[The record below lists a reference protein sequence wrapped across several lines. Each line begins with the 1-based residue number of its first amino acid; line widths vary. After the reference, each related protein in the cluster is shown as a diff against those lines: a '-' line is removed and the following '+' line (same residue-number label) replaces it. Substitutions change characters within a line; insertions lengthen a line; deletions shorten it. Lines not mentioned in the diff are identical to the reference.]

1 MVLHCEWFSLGNGC
15 GNHKCRRDYWFAD
28 AKRLG
33 RPWLPPCLASAKGE
47 DWGGEE
53 QTEGK
58 SGKVW
63 TEENWKRN
71 FVRLWMAGD
80 VSVLFEM
87 EENTE
92 GGWDNANR
100 WKQEATKRTQ
110 AMWRKD
116 NNMWETVPT
125 LKHDMCHY
133 ELMRRRALC
142 HFTAGGFSW
151 NWNPSLWAWVL
162 LSGRT
167 RCLGVDYCQGGLG
180 VEDYC
185 QGGLGVHRI
194 PGGRWDL
201 PPPKPPLSHLGKSI
215 VNSDHVWEISI
226 AVVERF
232 AYILHFEN
240 GRLIVHSD
248 HVWGRRA
255 KWKKIALQLK
265 YGGFFFETGE
275 N

>member
-15 GNHKCRRDYWFAD
+15 GNEKCRRDYWFAD

-47 DWGGEE
+47 HWGGEE
-53 QTEGK
+53 QTEGN

-133 ELMRRRALC
+133 ELMRRGLFVILQLADSVETETLPSEPGSFC
-142 HFTAGGFSW
+142 QGG
-151 NWNPSLWAWVL
+151 LGVEDYCR
-162 LSGRT
+162 GG
-167 RCLGVDYCQGGLG
+167 LGVDYCQGGLG
-180 VEDYC
+180 V
-185 QGGLGVHRI
+185 
-194 PGGRWDL
+194 
-201 PPPKPPLSHLGKSI
+201 
-215 VNSDHVWEISI
+215 
-226 AVVERF
+226 
-232 AYILHFEN
+232 
-240 GRLIVHSD
+240 
-248 HVWGRRA
+248 
-255 KWKKIALQLK
+255 
-265 YGGFFFETGE
+265 
-275 N
+275 

>member
-1 MVLHCEWFSLGNGC
+1 MVLDCEWFSLGNGC

-47 DWGGEE
+47 DSGAEE
-53 QTEGK
+53 QTEGN

-110 AMWRKD
+110 AMWRKA
-116 NNMWETVPT
+116 NNMWETDSAYIEAWYVSLWT
-125 LKHDMCHY
+125 DEKG
-133 ELMRRRALC
+133 ALC

-162 LSGRT
+162 LSGWT
-167 RCLGVDYCQGGLG
+167 RSSQDPWWQMGFAATQAPIITPRQIHCKFRSCVGNKYCSSGAF
-180 VEDYC
+180 C
-185 QGGLGVHRI
+185 
-194 PGGRWDL
+194 
-201 PPPKPPLSHLGKSI
+201 
-215 VNSDHVWEISI
+215 
-226 AVVERF
+226 
-232 AYILHFEN
+232 LHFAF
-240 GRLIVHSD
+240 
-248 HVWGRRA
+248 W
-255 KWKKIALQLK
+255 KWKTHCTF
-265 YGGFFFETGE
+265 GSCVG
-275 N
+275 